1 MHSRFAVCKVAL
13 DLHIFVDLFE
23 RLENAMS
30 QDKTEVT
37 RVVNLYIDGA
47 GNGSADQL
55 NEAFH
60 KSAHWFGSADGVDY
74 DMDKDGF
81 VTYMVGTPGKPSSA
95 KIVDIQIVGAA
106 ATATVEEEGFWG
118 TLSFTNYLSLAILD
132 GRWQITCKTF
142 AHTGGT
148 HA

>member
-1 MHSRFAVCKVAL
+1 LC
-13 DLHIFVDLFE
+13 E
-23 RLENAMS
+23 LENAVS
-30 QDKTEVT
+30 NDLIEITKVLT
-37 RVVNLYIDGA
+37 LYIDGA
-47 GNGSADQL
+47 GNGNADYL
-55 NEAFH
+55 WSAFH
-60 KSAHWFGSADGVDY
+60 ESARWFGSVDGVDY
-74 DMDKDGF
+74 DMDKEGF
-81 VTYMVGTPGKPSSA
+81 VTYMVGTPGKPTSA

>member
-1 MHSRFAVCKVAL
+1 
-13 DLHIFVDLFE
+13 
-23 RLENAMS
+23 MS
-30 QDKTEVT
+30 QDKTDVT
-37 RVVNLYIDGA
+37 RVINLYIDGA
-47 GNGSADQL
+47 GNGNADYL
-55 NEAFH
+55 WSAFH
-60 KSAHWFGSADGVDY
+60 ESARWFGSVDGVDY

-118 TLSFTNYLSLAILD
+118 TLSFTDYFQLAKLD

-142 AHTGGT
+142 AQTGGS